1 MIIDKNTIEFVEMP
15 IIPDLANRG
24 CIDQFVF
31 IKCKKDLGSSF
42 SIYEINALIN
52 AFEVLHPIVGFWN

>member
-31 IKCKKDLGSSF
+31 VKCKKDLESSF
-42 SIYEINALIN
+42 FNL
-52 AFEVLHPIVGFWN
+52 